1 MLVRSLSR
9 RDVLRA
15 GAGAA
20 AFAVGPRAAASE
32 TRIDKLIVET
42 QPLPTVAQRI
52 ELISRGLIGTPYV
65 ANTLI
70 GTATTPEKF
79 VIRDDAFDCVTYCET
94 VLAAAIARTPE
105 GFADALRT
113 IRYHNGVVEWRERN
127 HYFFEWGEHNIEN
140 KTVRAITMDGE
151 VEIKKAVTWHKEL
164 GERHFDM
171 HVIPRAVLLA
181 NKDKLMTG
189 DIIAFVNRLPN
200 MDYFH
205 TGFIVFGAKN
215 EFLLRHASEVRGRV
229 VDEDMARFTVQ
240 YGIDYVT
247 LWRPLEPS
255 KAV

>member
-1 MLVRSLSR
+1 MVPISR
-9 RDVLRA
+9 RDLLRA

-20 AFAVGPRAAASE
+20 AFTLVSRAALAGE
-32 TRIDKLIVET
+32 TRIDGLIGEA
-42 QPLPTVAQRI
+42 QPLPTISQRI
-52 ELISRGLIGTPYV
+52 ALISRGLLGTPYV

-94 VLAAAIARTPE
+94 VLAAAIARAPE

-113 IRYHNGVVEWRERN
+113 IRYHNGMVEWRERN

-140 KTVRAITMDGE
+140 KIVRAITMDGE
-151 VEIKKAVTWHKEL
+151 VEIKKTVTWHKEL
-164 GERHFDM
+164 GARHFDM

-181 NKDKLMTG
+181 NKDRLATG

-205 TGFIVFGAKN
+205 TGFVVFGAKN
-215 EFLLRHASEVRGRV
+215 EFLLRHASEVRGQV

-240 YGIDYVT
+240 YGIDTVT
-247 LWRPLEPS
+247 LLRPLEPA